1 MKLPEQRKWKLFFYF
16 SKNNNGVLIRKDK
29 APDFS
34 TRGLLSFSVQSLL
47 VRCGFQ
53 SPATQDKP
61 IKKFNAFTVLTT
73 CSIFLLLTVQ
83 FFQPRPPRRI
93 EGLFPS
99 FQNSNLLFLLL
110 PAGANQCLSLS
121 PKTDS

>member
-16 SKNNNGVLIRKDK
+16 SENNNGVLIRKDK

-61 IKKFNAFTVLTT
+61 IQKFNAFTILTT
-73 CSIFLLLTVQ
+73 CSIFLPLTWLL
-83 FFQPRPPRRI
+83 
-93 EGLFPS
+93 
-99 FQNSNLLFLLL
+99 
-110 PAGANQCLSLS
+110 
-121 PKTDS
+121 

>member
-16 SKNNNGVLIRKDK
+16 SENNNGVLIRKDK

-34 TRGLLSFSVQSLL
+34 SRGLLSFSVQSLL

-61 IKKFNAFTVLTT
+61 IQKFNAFTVFTS
-73 CSIFLLLTVQ
+73 CSFFLAITYWPKYLCFCKNSRLL
-83 FFQPRPPRRI
+83 
-93 EGLFPS
+93 EGGWYF
-99 FQNSNLLFLLL
+99 
-110 PAGANQCLSLS
+110 S
-121 PKTDS
+121 PLY